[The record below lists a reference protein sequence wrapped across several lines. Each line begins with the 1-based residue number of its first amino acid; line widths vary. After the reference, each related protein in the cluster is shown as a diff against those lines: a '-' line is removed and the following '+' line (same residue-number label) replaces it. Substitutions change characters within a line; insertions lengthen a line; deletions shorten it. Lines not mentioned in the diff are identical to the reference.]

1 MSLIIKNGIE
11 YAGGGGGIPYSAT
24 LLYDTENVFAANTT
38 ITLYD
43 AWTNYDELRIYCY
56 WKEKTQTPNY
66 YAHRAM
72 MTITKA
78 TLNWSLSELGETG
91 AYRGLCD
98 LIGSYE
104 QDGIYSAW
112 GIRATTISSITC
124 MGKHVGRWSADAC
137 VIKEIYGIT
146 YGSGGINSTAQ
157 KYSYL
162 EHVIG
167 YWIDSSPVYEKTIH
181 IQPTGNTNDYVTA
194 EAIQDIDVVID
205 SSFTA
210 KRVET
215 YGTYYYTGTGS
226 VSPEAVAYNQY
237 KLGIRVSSGNVQ
249 YYVSGYGAAITD
261 IWATIRYTK
270 TST

>member
-56 WKEKTQTPNY
+56 WKEKTVTPNY
-66 YAHRAM
+66 YSHRAM
-72 MTITKA
+72 MTLTKA
-78 TLNWSLSELGETG
+78 TLNWSLSELGQTG
-91 AYRGLCD
+91 TYRGLCD
-98 LIGSYE
+98 LLGSYD
-104 QDGIYSAW
+104 QDGVYSSW
-112 GIRATTISSITC
+112 EICATTTNSITC
-124 MGKHVGRWSADAC
+124 MVKRVGRWSADAC

-167 YWIDSSPVYEKTIH
+167 YWVDGSPVYEKTIH
-181 IQPTGNTNDYVTA
+181 IPQYTQASTTVQVPGLASLVHAEGIALRNGGSMQLAVPYYVTSDYYLF
-194 EAIQDIDVVID
+194 IYSQQTD
-205 SSFTA
+205 SITF
-210 KRVET
+210 E
-215 YGTYYYTGTGS
+215 TGTGF
-226 VSPEAVAYNQY
+226 
-237 KLGIRVSSGNVQ
+237 RQ
-249 YYVSGYGAAITD
+249 YYTELYL
-261 IWATIRYTK
+261 TIRYTK
-270 TST
+270 TAS